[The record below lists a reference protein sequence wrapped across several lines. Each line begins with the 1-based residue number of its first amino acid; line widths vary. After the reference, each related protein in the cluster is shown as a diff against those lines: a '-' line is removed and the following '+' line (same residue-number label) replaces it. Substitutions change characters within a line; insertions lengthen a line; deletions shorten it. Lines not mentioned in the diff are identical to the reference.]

1 MLLIIGLIVAI
12 SLLSKV
18 KDLLTDS
25 KTILDEEILANTT
38 TNEYNKTEVFA
49 PNYNST
55 VEENIIEDPYIGMEE
70 NIFNNNYI
78 YENYLS
84 DNSTYEGYTDYLN
97 SLLGGDFDGIIKKG
111 VTIFQVYAFYGEPDR
126 YYEENN
132 LIYLY
137 YQDS

>member
-1 MLLIIGLIVAI
+1 
-12 SLLSKV
+12 
-18 KDLLTDS
+18 
-25 KTILDEEILANTT
+25 
-38 TNEYNKTEVFA
+38 
-49 PNYNST
+49 
-55 VEENIIEDPYIGMEE
+55 MEE

-84 DNSTYEGYTDYLN
+84 ENSTYEGYTDYLN

-137 YQDS
+137 YQDSYIVFDNYGNVVNFENNGYFMTEEDLNSINEN